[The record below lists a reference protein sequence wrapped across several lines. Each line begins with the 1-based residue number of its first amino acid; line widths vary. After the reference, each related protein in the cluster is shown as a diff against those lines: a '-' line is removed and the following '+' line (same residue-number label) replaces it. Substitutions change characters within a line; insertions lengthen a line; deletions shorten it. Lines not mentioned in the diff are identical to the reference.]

1 MGNETKQQVIIAQ
14 TSEKVWFC
22 LLMARLLAN
31 NCITAPCQLF
41 LLHAW
46 KSYLV
51 MMRKM
56 QHFYIISRLVSQC
69 VYMSSGEAVRALEGP
84 PLEATHDGFC
94 CLGHKIEEM
103 LFRTFVFA
111 SVLNDAQSL
120 LSSLQHSYT
129 KLTQIFCLFGDL
141 RFLFFLFAAR
151 DPHKWR
157 SPFPWDRLTQ
167 RKVLLFGYFSLLLPC
182 PSTKETYNIKRNQ
195 A

>member
-1 MGNETKQQVIIAQ
+1 
-14 TSEKVWFC
+14 
-22 LLMARLLAN
+22 
-31 NCITAPCQLF
+31 
-41 LLHAW
+41 
-46 KSYLV
+46 

-120 LSSLQHSYT
+120 LSSLQHSC
-129 KLTQIFCLFGDL
+129 KANADFLPLWRPKISFLSFCSARSTQMKESVSMGQIDTAKGITFGSI
-141 RFLFFLFAAR
+141 
-151 DPHKWR
+151 W
-157 SPFPWDRLTQ
+157 
-167 RKVLLFGYFSLLLPC
+167 LL
-182 PSTKETYNIKRNQ
+182 
-195 A
+195 